1 MTIDLE
7 ADAKALSVDNA
18 TLSDVAALGKQAQR
32 IQLEIEDLESTLKE
46 RKEVLKNLLEVRIPE
61 ACQEIGLLGFAMDDG
76 SEVEIKQFY
85 SASIPADKEA
95 EAHAWLRDH
104 GYDDIIKNL
113 VTVQFGRN
121 EDAKAGETLQ
131 LLRREGLL
139 PEQVAKVHP
148 QTLKGWVREM
158 VEKGVH
164 FPMETFGA
172 YTGFKANIKSKK
184 H

>member
-7 ADAKALSVDNA
+7 ADAKALQVDNNSLRA
-18 TLSDVAALGKQAQR
+18 VADLGKQAQK
-32 IQLEIEDLESTLKE
+32 IQLEIDDLETTMKE
-46 RKEVLKNLLEVRIPE
+46 RKESLNSLLEVKIPE
-61 ACQEIGLLGFAMDDG
+61 ACQEIGLLKFSMDDG
-76 SEVEIKQFY
+76 SEIEIKQFY
-85 SASIPADKEA
+85 SASITAEKEA

-104 GYDDIIKNL
+104 GYDDIIKNI
-113 VTVQFGRN
+113 VSVQFGRK
-121 EDAKAGETLQ
+121 EDAKAGETLE

-158 VEKGVH
+158 IEQGVH
-164 FPMETFGA
+164 FPMDVFGA

-184 H
+184 R

>member
-7 ADAKALSVDNA
+7 ADAKALQVDNM
-18 TLSDVAALGKQAQR
+18 TLTAVADLGKQAQF
-32 IQLEIEDLESTLKE
+32 IQLEIEDLETTIKE
-46 RKEVLKNLLEVRIPE
+46 RKESLKNLLEVRIPE
-61 ACQEIGLLGFAMDDG
+61 ACQEIGLLSFSMDDG

-85 SASIPADKEA
+85 SASITA
-95 EAHAWLRDH
+95 ENESKAHAWLREN
-104 GYDDIIKNL
+104 GYDDIIKN
-113 VTVQFGRN
+113 VVSVQFGRN
-121 EDAKAGETLQ
+121 EDARAGAILD

-158 VEKGVH
+158 IEQGVY
-164 FPMETFGA
+164 FPMDVFGA

-184 H
+184 R